1 MELYQNMR
9 GNIHRLP
16 IETTMNVYQDNLS
29 YLWNFEEMNKRLEK
43 DITDCGDK
51 QDRKTN
57 VKGLMTYW
65 QMHTQYDSFKNLL
78 VHIVSQHLENY
89 KDLSLVNKG
98 KVKIYCP
105 SMWGNI
111 YGKGDYTKDHSHT
124 GSRFSFTYYV
134 KAEEDC
140 TPIVFTWPGK
150 MQIKPKTGDLLIW
163 DSEYGHM
170 VPKGT
175 TDTKRIVIAGN
186 LNYHEET
193 VTPAEVINA

>member
-1 MELYQNMR
+1 MR

-16 IETTMNVYQDNLS
+16 IQSTMNVYQDNLS
-29 YLWNFEEMNKRLEK
+29 YLWNFEEMNKTLEK

-78 VHIVSQHLENY
+78 VHIVSQHLESY
-89 KDLSLVNKG
+89 
-98 KVKIYCP
+98 
-105 SMWGNI
+105 I

-170 VPKGT
+170 VPEGT